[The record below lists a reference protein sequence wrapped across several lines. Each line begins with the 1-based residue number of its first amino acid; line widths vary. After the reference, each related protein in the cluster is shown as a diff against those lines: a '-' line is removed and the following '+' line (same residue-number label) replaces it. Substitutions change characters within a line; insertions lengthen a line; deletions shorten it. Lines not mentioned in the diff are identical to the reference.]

1 MRILVLICFGLF
13 LSACQGNNPYGLTTA
28 SIGDQIVSS
37 ATGQAG
43 TGLHL
48 LKGLNTFHCT
58 QTDFCE
64 MKEVVLR
71 LLNYH
76 MLLI

>member
-1 MRILVLICFGLF
+1 MRIVVLICFGF
-13 LSACQGNNPYGLTTA
+13 LSACQGTNIWFNKA
-28 SIGDQIVSS
+28 SIGDQILSS

-43 TGLHL
+43 TELHL

-64 MKEVVLR
+64 MKELVLR